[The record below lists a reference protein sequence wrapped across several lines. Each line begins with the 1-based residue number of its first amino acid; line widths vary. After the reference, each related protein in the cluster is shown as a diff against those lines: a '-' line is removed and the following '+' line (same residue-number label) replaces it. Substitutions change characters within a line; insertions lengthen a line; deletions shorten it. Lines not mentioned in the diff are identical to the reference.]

1 MTSSV
6 DSGSIPTEEHG
17 DNAPLRKP
25 KSLRI
30 EKLPLADMLKNPHVQ
45 ELFGQVLEGS
55 EFQRNQSKEIA
66 SLRSELQTVNA
77 ELTLLRSRS
86 PLRASGSGMR
96 GNSLMPGD
104 SASQVR
110 NSKITPPAT
119 SVVEN
124 RTSIRPEGYPLE
136 VLWTLKD
143 CLEFKGLVSKANKS
157 RPKMR
162 KCVRHLDGSTIDI
175 GVWYAIR
182 ATARMIVNRDLLTL
196 PPAPPPAK
204 PDASKTKK
212 YFKNYHV
219 RQWYAAVI
227 ALEKA
232 EPIVA
237 HCAAHWKAEHILGG
251 CLLSALDRSKSTI
264 PRKRRRKK
272 ALASVEES
280 SDDDGGEGED
290 GDDDE
295 DDEDV
300 DEEEDEEEDDN
311 DDDDNN
317 DRDDSRRPIA
327 HSRASKKIVGTHAA
341 TRSKDTSDKNKG
353 NKHNPSDANSS
364 EGGPVA
370 KKHRRN
376 DQPAMPQNTRPRPRP
391 KHKHKPTT
399 SSLHEQLSQISTP
412 KRTPSNLAPSTTS
425 APKEAPNGQAAQDTE
440 PNASGSK
447 HIEIKFIQV
456 SSDASSLKSELVRM
470 FPGKLP
476 LATELLDAMSL
487 RPDFEASQPSSD
499 VMALLTRI
507 ENADPNSDEFSE
519 DDSNGSWGHYQFT
532 AGGLTCT
539 SALLNWRSIGN
550 TETACRLIAAA
561 LKTCKIARH
570 VCFNRDIE
578 VNSFLSD
585 AYLENVIE
593 KLWEVWTAA
602 GGPQTRPKGK
612 SKADQVQTRQGTRA
626 SKAIKAAATKKPPAA
641 KKSPPAA
648 KKSLP
653 GAVQGP
659 SSTAADTPGSPAS
672 QTTAQPPQPSATPSR
687 EPSDTSAG
695 VDVDASEEELRTLFM
710 VLQRDELNAW
720 ISDKNIAAPTKLKTK
735 EDCVNAILSNASSK
749 PNPAEIQAI
758 IDKVCLIF
766 DGSAHRV
773 TNLKSPT

>member
-17 DNAPLRKP
+17 DNAPLHKP

-66 SLRSELQTVNA
+66 SLRSELQTMNA
-77 ELTLLRSRS
+77 ELALTIDYLSNSLC
-86 PLRASGSGMR
+86 ASGSGMR

-110 NSKITPPAT
+110 NSKIMPPAT

-124 RTSIRPEGYPLE
+124 CTSIRPEGYPLE

-175 GVWYAIR
+175 GMWYAIR
-182 ATARMIVNRDLLTL
+182 ATAHMIVNRDLLTL

-219 RQWYAAVI
+219 RQWYATVI

-251 CLLSALDRSKSTI
+251 CLLSALDHFDPK
-264 PRKRRRKK
+264 
-272 ALASVEES
+272 
-280 SDDDGGEGED
+280 
-290 GDDDE
+290 
-295 DDEDV
+295 
-300 DEEEDEEEDDN
+300 
-311 DDDDNN
+311 
-317 DRDDSRRPIA
+317 A
-327 HSRASKKIVGTHAA
+327 HSQQPGAEYDIRAKGGAQW
-341 TRSKDTSDKNKG
+341 TSG
-353 NKHNPSDANSS
+353 SAPLPS
-364 EGGPVA
+364 
-370 KKHRRN
+370 
-376 DQPAMPQNTRPRPRP
+376 
-391 KHKHKPTT
+391 
-399 SSLHEQLSQISTP
+399 
-412 KRTPSNLAPSTTS
+412 APSQ
-425 APKEAPNGQAAQDTE
+425 APPSQAPLDTQQDTE

-550 TETACRLIAAA
+550 TETACQLIAAA

-578 VNSFLSD
+578 VNSFLSN

-626 SKAIKAAATKKPPAA
+626 SKAIKAAATKKPLAA

-695 VDVDASEEELRTLFM
+695 VDV
-710 VLQRDELNAW
+710 LQRDELNAW

-758 IDKVCLIF
+758 IDKRKSKK
-766 DGSAHRV
+766 GSKH
-773 TNLKSPT
+773 

>member
-1 MTSSV
+1 
-6 DSGSIPTEEHG
+6 
-17 DNAPLRKP
+17 
-25 KSLRI
+25 
-30 EKLPLADMLKNPHVQ
+30 MLKNPHVQ

-66 SLRSELQTVNA
+66 SLRSELQTMNA
-77 ELTLLRSRS
+77 ELALLRSRS

-104 SASQVR
+104 SALQVR
-110 NSKITPPAT
+110 NSKIMPPAT

-251 CLLSALDRSKSTI
+251 CSVLSALD
-264 PRKRRRKK
+264 P
-272 ALASVEES
+272 
-280 SDDDGGEGED
+280 
-290 GDDDE
+290 
-295 DDEDV
+295 
-300 DEEEDEEEDDN
+300 
-311 DDDDNN
+311 
-317 DRDDSRRPIA
+317 
-327 HSRASKKIVGTHAA
+327 

-425 APKEAPNGQAAQDTE
+425 APKEAPNGQAAVPPSQAPPSQAPPDTQQDTE

-499 VMALLTRI
+499 VMALLTWI

-602 GGPQTRPKGK
+602 GG
-612 SKADQVQTRQGTRA
+612 
-626 SKAIKAAATKKPPAA
+626 
-641 KKSPPAA
+641 
-648 KKSLP
+648 
-653 GAVQGP
+653 GP

-720 ISDKNIAAPTKLKTK
+720 ILDKNIAAPTKLKTK
-735 EDCVNAILSNASSK
+735 EDCVNTILSNASSK

-758 IDKVCLIF
+758 IDKRKSKK
-766 DGSAHRV
+766 GSKH
-773 TNLKSPT
+773 